1 MKLRTTLLLL
11 LLSGCWFGA
20 TAQTTRE
27 EILGDMRRT
36 GGIYYAYPADTM
48 VQTPPPVGYEPFY
61 ISHYGRHGSRWL
73 TTDRQYLDA
82 LETLGKAREAGK
94 LTPLGEEV
102 YRRLQRIWQDAEGRT
117 GDLSPLG
124 VRQHRGIAERMYRSF
139 AEVFEGEGRIIRS
152 RSTPVVRCVLSMS
165 AFDERLKELNPD
177 LHITREAYARDL
189 AYMNHYDERSRR
201 WMRDPDA
208 AWRPQY
214 EAFRREHIRP
224 ERLMERLFNDPHYVR
239 EQVDSRSLMYDLYR
253 IASSLQNVELDMTL
267 YDLFEPDELFD
278 LWQVG
283 NYTRY
288 VTNGPAAINGGMIPA
303 NAKLLLRNF
312 LDEADAALA
321 ADSVAATLRFGHDV
335 NLMPFTALLE
345 FEGYDTSVSD
355 PEEFYRVW
363 SDYIVSPMAANVQWI
378 FFRREGSDDVLV
390 KFLVNEREASIPI
403 PTDVAPYYHWKDV
416 ERFYRAKLEQPDGTV
431 Q

>member
-11 LLSGCWFGA
+11 LLTGCWFGT
-20 TAQTTRE
+20 TAQTTRD
-27 EILGDMRRT
+27 EILGDIRRT

-48 VQTPPPVGYEPFY
+48 AQTPPPAGYFPFY

-82 LETLGKAREAGK
+82 LETLGKARKAGK
-94 LTPLGEEV
+94 LTPLGEDV
-102 YRRLQRIWQDAEGRT
+102 YRRLQLIWQDAEGRT

-124 VRQHRGIAERMYRSF
+124 VQQHRGIAERMYRSF
-139 AEVFEGEGRIIRS
+139 PEVFRGGRAIS
-152 RSTPVVRCVLSMS
+152 SQSTPVVRCVLSMS

-177 LHITREAYARDL
+177 LHITREAYARNL

-208 AWRPQY
+208 AWRPRY
-214 EAFRREHIRP
+214 EAFRTEHIRP
-224 ERLMERLFNDPHYVR
+224 RRLMNLLFNDPRYVH

-253 IASSLQNVELDMTL
+253 IASSLQNVGLDITL

-288 VTNGPAAINGGMIPA
+288 VTNGPAAINDGMIPA
-303 NAKLLLRNF
+303 NAKPLLRNF

-321 ADSVAATLRFGHDV
+321 TDSVAATLRFGHDV
-335 NLMPFTALLE
+335 NLMPLTALLG
-345 FEGYDTSVSD
+345 FAGYDNSVSD
-355 PEEFYRVW
+355 PQEFYRAW

-390 KFLVNEREASIPI
+390 KFLVNEQEASIPI

-416 ERFYRAKLEQPDGTV
+416 ERFYRAKLDHPDGTA